1 MDSELSDVEE
11 LTLCNFCKQKFNST
25 DLCPKILQCKHY
37 FCLKCIETTMIK
49 GRDLFCVNCWKRT
62 EVADGGAADLQTHNP
77 ILSLTSRLSLLNY
90 DKPPEVKE
98 AKVKFK
104 ILLLL
109 TYFLKPNVK
118 LKKEMKFFSSQM
130 KCAMH
135 ILCHI
140 TCGVT
145 LAISHYVECV

>member
-62 EVADGGAADLQTHNP
+62 EVSEGGAVDLQTHTP
-77 ILSLTSRLSLLNY
+77 ILSLTSRLSLLNCE
-90 DKPPEVKE
+90 KNSENKE
-98 AKVKFK
+98 IKVQK
-104 ILLLL
+104 I
-109 TYFLKPNVK
+109 YK
-118 LKKEMKFFSSQM
+118 
-130 KCAMH
+130 
-135 ILCHI
+135 
-140 TCGVT
+140 
-145 LAISHYVECV
+145 